1 MPYYVYVLLCQDG
14 TFYTGYAK
22 NLNTRLVMHEQR
34 KGARYTRTHKPKKL
48 VYAREFSTRKEAMRG
63 EREIKKLGH
72 EEKKKLCQSATTRH
86 QTSRHK
92 SIK

>member
-22 NLNTRLVMHEQR
+22 DLNVRFSMHEQG

-48 VYAREFSTRKEAMRG
+48 VYTEKFSTRKEAMRR
-63 EREIKKLGH
+63 ERQIKKLGH
-72 EEKKKLCQSATTRH
+72 EEKKRLCRLGIMRR
-86 QTSRHK
+86 QTLRHK
-92 SIK
+92 LTR